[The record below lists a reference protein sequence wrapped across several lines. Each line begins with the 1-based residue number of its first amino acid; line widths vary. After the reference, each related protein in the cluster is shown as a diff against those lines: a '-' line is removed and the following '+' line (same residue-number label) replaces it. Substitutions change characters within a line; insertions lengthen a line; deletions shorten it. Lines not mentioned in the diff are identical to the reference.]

1 MKYKKIIGESR
12 VGSIGVDPMI
22 AAMNDIKIIDGY
34 HQIYPKS
41 YKIKFREIISK
52 ELELLKKNNINN
64 IFDVWGNQV
73 YIYYYDSEDLKV
85 NFDQMKKLGAKYLI
99 SSFEINKEELI
110 LKLSSGDTYLY
121 IIK

>member
-1 MKYKKIIGESR
+1 
-12 VGSIGVDPMI
+12 MI
-22 AAMNDIKIIDGY
+22 ALMNDIKKIIDGY

-99 SSFEINKEELI
+99 SSFEINKPPLPICTFKFLHIYI
-110 LKLSSGDTYLY
+110 LSNK
-121 IIK
+121 I

>member
-12 VGSIGVDPMI
+12 VGSIGIDPMI

-34 HQIYPKS
+34 QIYPKS

-52 ELELLKKNNINN
+52 ELEILKKNNINN

-121 IIK
+121 FIK